1 MEDLVK
7 QTKIKYGVYKNG
19 QLHTFLKNSNDTV
32 YKKMFMHMINEETF
46 QTSAT
51 DAVNKS
57 RKGGFAYLTET
68 PILEY
73 HNSLEPCNTMLV
85 ENLMEAKS
93 YGFALPKNSELTT
106 NLSVNILK
114 VSIFQK
120 TYKKKYFS
128 V

>member
-1 MEDLVK
+1 
-7 QTKIKYGVYKNG
+7 
-19 QLHTFLKNSNDTV
+19 
-32 YKKMFMHMINEETF
+32 MINEETF